1 MKNIQSKRIKI
12 NRKLQI
18 SNSLTSNLNS
28 IKRPNLTI
36 NLMSN
41 IITSMKLI
49 ILKIMR
55 SQAKM
60 KMKIVAWAGMMIQQ
74 HQDLATMMSIKI

>member
-60 KMKIVAWAGMMIQQ
+60 KMKIVAWAGMMYYIN
-74 HQDLATMMSIKI
+74 